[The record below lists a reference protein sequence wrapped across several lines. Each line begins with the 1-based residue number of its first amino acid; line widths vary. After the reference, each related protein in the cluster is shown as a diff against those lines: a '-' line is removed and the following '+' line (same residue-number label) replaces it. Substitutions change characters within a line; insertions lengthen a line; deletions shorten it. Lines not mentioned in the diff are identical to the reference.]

1 MDYRDGRESGCSK
14 TSAKLLC
21 VWRLDSLEQTLTRRV
36 RRLRR
41 FSVIVVDQP
50 TQNLVAAD
58 AAGRWEFL
66 PPIGNLLL
74 QALVGAA
81 FHKIL
86 HVLLQHVPKVPV
98 TENDDKRQRA
108 MGSQSAHIL
117 RMPGIHLWQGAPRS
131 DLSSTGAEQ

>member
-1 MDYRDGRESGCSK
+1 MKLGSK
-14 TSAKLLC
+14 TSAKLPW
-21 VWRLDSLEQTLTRRV
+21 VVETRLAGATLTRRF

-86 HVLLQHVPKVPV
+86 HVLLQHVPKVPL
-98 TENDDKRQRA
+98 TENDD
-108 MGSQSAHIL
+108 L
-117 RMPGIHLWQGAPRS
+117 V
-131 DLSSTGAEQ
+131 